1 MRTFARTCAA
11 VLAAGASRRFGAPKL
26 LAPFGETT
34 LLDRALDAAL
44 GSAADCAVVVT
55 GAYHDE
61 MMPRLIERGARF
73 GRDAEANA
81 GAADAFNDA
90 ESAVPFA
97 VAHNRRWESGQASS
111 VRTAVRFARAQGC
124 TALLVMVAD
133 QPRVTAAHLN
143 ALIWEY
149 DQGRAQA
156 YLSATEHGHGNPC
169 LFDRS
174 LFDDLLA
181 LEGDEG
187 ARALFR
193 SRRDI
198 VARHVHFDDPYLF
211 DDVDTRDDLARAL
224 AQSVS
229 EPPVWREPRP
239 VAALRS

>member
-1 MRTFARTCAA
+1 MGPFAKTCAA

-26 LAPFGETT
+26 LAPFGEST

-55 GAYHDE
+55 GAYHSE
-61 MMPRLIERGARF
+61 MRPRLAAYGGRLAVRRNRSWERGQATSV
-73 GRDAEANA
+73 
-81 GAADAFNDA
+81 GAA
-90 ESAVPFA
+90 
-97 VAHNRRWESGQASS
+97 
-111 VRTAVRFARAQGC
+111 VRYARSQGC

-143 ALIWEY
+143 ALLWEY

-156 YLSATEHGHGNPC
+156 YLSATDHGHGNPC
-169 LFDRS
+169 LFDQS

-187 ARALFR
+187 ARSLIR

-198 VARHVHFDDPYLF
+198 AARHVHFDDPYLF
-211 DDVDTRDDLARAL
+211 EDVDTPADLGRLEEAML
-224 AQSVS
+224 HG
-229 EPPVWREPRP
+229 
-239 VAALRS
+239 